1 MATDFLKNIRMRIEK
16 AGEIAELPD
25 WYITELSGF
34 KRRWSTDMLVD
45 VSDPDCPGR
54 KKTQSFKVVR
64 VQHRTPDNRWITGG
78 GERYHEDVT
87 LSQMESHAME
97 MSLKFWIMGV
107 PHGGSKGGVA
117 FDPGKCDQEDLIAI
131 TLKTVQEAIE
141 ANIIGPYIDRWA
153 PDVNTNEIIMKWMQD
168 HYAYEMRKRGTPQPA
183 SAVTGKP
190 IRFGGIPGRKEATG
204 LGLHYALQV
213 FRREGAVELPDR
225 PTAVLQ
231 GFGNVGSHFAKFAK
245 EFGVK
250 IVGILDQH
258 GGFYHPDFSLDELFA
273 YVALNPKKSV
283 AGFHDVCKG
292 DPINTPEELFS
303 IKADIAVPAALEEA
317 ITPKIAETLGAKVL
331 LEGANGP
338 TLPEAE
344 PILEDKGVT
353 VIADIFAN
361 AGGATVSYFEW
372 EKDTHIES
380 FDLMLAPPRSR
391 DIELVFAALQG
402 AFSRNG
408 KAIINIQR
416 NTAHAGKR
424 ISCRLACYIYAM
436 KRVLPFFEMKR
447 RKSSAP

>member
-16 AGEIAELPD
+16 AGEIGEFPD
-25 WYITELSGF
+25 WYITELLGF

-45 VSDPDCPGR
+45 VADPERPSR

-78 GERYHEDVT
+78 GQRYHEDVT

-107 PHGGSKGGVA
+107 PHGGSKGGVT
-117 FDPGKCDQEDLIAI
+117 FDPTKYSQEDLIAI
-131 TLKTVQEAIE
+131 TVKMVEEAIE
-141 ANIIGPYIDRWA
+141 ADIIGPYVDRWA
-153 PDVNTNEIIMKWMQD
+153 PDVNTNEITMKWIQD
-168 HYAYEMRKRGTPQPA
+168 HYAYEMRKQKRPQPA
-183 SAVTGKP
+183 AAVTGKP
-190 IRFGGIPGRKEATG
+190 VQFGGMPGRKEATG

-213 FRREGAVELPDR
+213 FRREGAAELSDE
-225 PTAVLQ
+225 PTAVIQ
-231 GFGNVGSHFAKFAK
+231 GFGSVGSHFAKFAK
-245 EFGVK
+245 EFGIK
-250 IVGILDQH
+250 IVAVMDQY
-258 GGFYHPDFSLDELFA
+258 GGFYHPDFSLDELLA
-273 YVALNPKKSV
+273 YVARNPKKSV
-283 AGFHDVCKG
+283 AGFHEVCKG
-292 DPINTPEELFS
+292 DLLSTPEELFS
-303 IKADIAVPAALEEA
+303 VKADIAVPAALEEA
-317 ITPKIAETLGAKVL
+317 ITPKIAKLLRAKVL

-344 PILEDKGVT
+344 PILDEKGVT

-380 FDLMLAPPRSR
+380 FDLMLVPPRSR
-391 DIELVFAALQG
+391 EIELVFAALQG

-408 KAIINIQR
+408 KAIINLQR
-416 NTAHAGKR
+416 SISSGGKN
-424 ISCRLACYIYAM
+424 ISWRLASYIYAM